1 MSRRAVN
8 GLLILAIVAV
18 FGVALVLGTQR
29 GGGGGPDSFAGSDS
43 QAMELV
49 ESTNPSYA
57 AWFEPLFRPES
68 SQVES
73 GLFAL
78 QAGLGGVALGYLV
91 GRLHERR
98 RRPVQVAGEPVETA
112 EQA

>member
-8 GLLILAIVAV
+8 GLLILAIGAI

-29 GGGGGPDSFAGSDS
+29 GGGGPDSFAGSDS

-57 AWFEPLFRPES
+57 AWFEPVFRPES
-68 SQVES
+68 SQIES

-78 QAGLGGVALGYLV
+78 QAGLGGIALGYLV
-91 GRLHERR
+91 GRMRERR
-98 RRPVQVAGEPVETA
+98 RGPVPVAAEPVETTEPA
-112 EQA
+112 